1 MIFLFFIKID
11 LEGYDFNAVY
21 GSKNLLNNY
30 FTIILFEF
38 SKIALKNEIYSKEIE
53 QVNHQYNEIKRFVNT
68 LTQKEIKEVKE
79 DLINYNKI

>member
-1 MIFLFFIKID
+1 MEELIHLIYSLDDDNYIK
-11 LEGYDFNAVY
+11 
-21 GSKNLLNNY
+21 
-30 FTIILFEF
+30 F
-38 SKIALKNEIYSKEIE
+38 SNDYEIYSKEIK